1 MNDEKE
7 LKRIVLMISEKDVS
21 PDDITDKTVLTK
33 DLGYNS
39 IKLIALIVEIESFF
53 KFNIEDD
60 CLDLEELIVFG
71 SLKKIVEKRSV
82 NADV

>member
-39 IKLIALIVEIESFF
+39 VKIIALIVEIESFF
-53 KFNIEDD
+53 KFSIEDD

-71 SLKKIVEKRSV
+71 SLKKIVEKSSV